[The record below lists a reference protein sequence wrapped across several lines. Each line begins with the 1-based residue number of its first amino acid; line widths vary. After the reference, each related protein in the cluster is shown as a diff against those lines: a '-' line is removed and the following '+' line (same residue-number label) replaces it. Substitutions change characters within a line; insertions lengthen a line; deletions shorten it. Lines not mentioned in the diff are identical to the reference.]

1 MTHYE
6 KDANMCQSTKGPG
19 KSTAILSAFCNRLSA
34 FSVVPA
40 GGRWQKAAESGKY
53 VGVSRKCSCYFTLTR
68 LQTPIILVV

>member
-6 KDANMCQSTKGPG
+6 KDANMRQSMKGPG
-19 KSTAILSAFCNRLSA
+19 KSTSLLSA

-40 GGRWQKAAESGKY
+40 GRRWRKAAESGKY
-53 VGVSRKCSCYFTLTR
+53 VDVSRKCSRYFTLTR